1 MQFLVLFLLLLFSRP
16 LPAQDGGL
24 VTGGSDSNAI
34 SAAAEFR
41 IGVQAYNRYAFNES
55 ILSFERSLS
64 YRPGEGIILD
74 WLGKAYYR
82 SGFEDTALRQWRAA
96 LAAYPPKSGDSMVV
110 ANRIETLVNRR
121 LLLPVANDRV
131 RYVDA
136 GRYPGRNGDY
146 VLFRQ
151 PTSVLAQDDGSAWV
165 VAYGSNEIVKVDVN
179 GLVKDRKRG
188 PMNGFDRP
196 YDMARGID
204 GRLYLSEYRGG
215 RVSVLDKQGNWLS
228 YIGSKGLGN
237 GMFVGPAN
245 LTVDEEG
252 YLYVVDYG
260 NQRVSKFSPNGDFIL
275 SFGAKNAEFS
285 GLLSPTGI
293 AACGGKI
300 YIADSAAKIIHTFDK
315 NGGYLG
321 VFIDEGLDGPE
332 SLRVLGNGQLLAADA
347 NRVVLI
353 DTGSAMIRELGAAGN
368 KNVRIAGAD
377 MDRNGNILA
386 ANFQAGEVAVLT
398 RSEDLASGL
407 FVQIER
413 VSVDH
418 FPLVTVE
425 LSVQDRLR
433 RPIVGLDSQN
443 FLISEKGRAAAEQ
456 NFHSPAYA
464 SQLADVSILVERS
477 NNSVNLRNELAAAA
491 RDIKSALGDNGRIV
505 SLVSAGVQPQRERHE
520 GVSSGMLEAAARG
533 SAGSYSHNWR
543 FDMGLRL
550 AATDLLPGEKKRA
563 VIFVG
568 TGSLGALAF
577 EQYSLSEMAAYLANN
592 GIVFHAVIVGGAAV
606 SDSIRYLCAETG
618 GQALPLYRPQGI
630 GEMVNSIAKKPCGY
644 YTLSYRSQLPTDFGR
659 AYLPV
664 EAEVYLMERSGGDRS
679 GYFAPLE

>member
-1 MQFLVLFLLLLFSRP
+1 MMQLLILLLLLFPRP
-16 LPAQDGGL
+16 LPAQDL
-24 VTGGSDSNAI
+24 ITGGSDSNAI

-41 IGVQAYNRYAFNES
+41 VGVQAYNRYAFNEA
-55 ILSFERSLS
+55 ILSFERALS
-64 YRPGEGIILD
+64 FRPGEGIILD

-96 LAAYPPKSGDSMVV
+96 IAAYPPKSGEGMVA
-110 ANRIETLVNRR
+110 ANRVETLANRR
-121 LLLPVANDRV
+121 LLMPVAGDHV

-165 VAYGSNEIVKVDVN
+165 VAYGSNEIVLIDVN
-179 GLVKDRKRG
+179 GLVADRKRG
-188 PMNGFDRP
+188 PLNGFDRP

-215 RVSVLDKQGNWLS
+215 RVSVLDKQGNWLF

-237 GMFVGPAN
+237 GMFVGPAHV
-245 LTVDEEG
+245 TVDEEG
-252 YLYVVDYG
+252 YLYVVDFG
-260 NQRVSKFSPNGDFIL
+260 NQRISKFSPDGEFIV
-275 SFGAKNAEFS
+275 SFGMKNAAFP

-300 YIADSAAKIIHTFDK
+300 FAADSAAKKIHAFDK

-332 SLRVLGNGQLLAADA
+332 SLRLLADGQLLAADA
-347 NRVVLI
+347 NRVLLI
-353 DTGSAMIRELGAAGN
+353 DPSSAMIRELGAAGN
-368 KNVRIAGAD
+368 KNIRVAGAD

-386 ANFQAGEVAVLT
+386 ANFLAGEIAVLT

-413 VSVDH
+413 VSVDQ

-425 LSVQDRLR
+425 LSVHDRLR
-433 RPIVGLDSQN
+433 RPIVGLDGLN

-456 NFHSPAYA
+456 NFHSPAYG
-464 SQLADVSILVERS
+464 SQSADVSIVMERS
-477 NNSVNLRNELAAAA
+477 DLAANLRNDLFAAA
-491 RDIKSALGDNGRIV
+491 RDIKNALGDQGRIV
-505 SLVSAGVQPQRERHE
+505 SLVSAGAQPRRERHE
-520 GVSSGMLEAAARG
+520 GASAGVFEAAARG
-533 SAGSYSHNWR
+533 GAGSYSRDWR
-543 FDMGLRL
+543 FDLGLRL
-550 AATDLLPGEKKRA
+550 AATDLLPGAKKRA
-563 VIFVG
+563 LIFVG
-568 TGSLGALAF
+568 TGGMGGLAF
-577 EQYSLSEMAAYLANN
+577 EQYSLSELAAYMANN
-592 GIVFHAVIVGGAAV
+592 GIVFHAVIVGGGAV

-618 GQALPLYRPQGI
+618 GQAVPLYRPQGI
-630 GEMVNSIAKKPCGY
+630 GGMVNSIAKMPSGW

-664 EAEVYLMERSGGDRS
+664 EAEVYLMERSGGDRA